1 MYVSELSLVVVPL
14 VDLVCEPVPGLVL
27 HLPDGPHA
35 QVYPAVHR
43 AEHQPTQTVTGTI
56 KALGAVT
63 STVHCTVY
71 GTKVKQNRFKRCAAV
86 LKPRPTVYV
95 NFFIRLA
102 FLKNTARSRVIP
114 T

>member
-1 MYVSELSLVVVPL
+1 M
-14 VDLVCEPVPGLVL
+14 CEPVPGLVL

-63 STVHCTVY
+63 STVQY
-71 GTKVKQNRFKRCAAV
+71 MGQR
-86 LKPRPTVYV
+86 
-95 NFFIRLA
+95 
-102 FLKNTARSRVIP
+102 
-114 T
+114 

>member
-56 KALGAVT
+56 
-63 STVHCTVY
+63 
-71 GTKVKQNRFKRCAAV
+71 
-86 LKPRPTVYV
+86 
-95 NFFIRLA
+95 
-102 FLKNTARSRVIP
+102 
-114 T
+114 